1 MDDETEQ
8 LEFVI
13 LSYGNI
19 EAINFE
25 HSPRTLGE
33 SGGDDGYPEL
43 GDRTTSRM
51 RASGDTVDMDII
63 K

>member
-8 LEFVI
+8 LELVI

-25 HSPRTLGE
+25 HGTLTLGE
-33 SGGDDGYPEL
+33 SGGAEGYPEL
-43 GDRTTSRM
+43 GDHTTSRM
-51 RASGDTVDMDII
+51 RASGDTLDMEII